1 MMRKTYTFKI
11 ITFGCKVNQ
20 YESAYIGEKLKE
32 HKWIE
37 AEIDQPANVCIINT
51 CIVTERAAFQS
62 RQAVRR
68 AQRANPHAKIAMTG
82 CYAQVYEKELLT
94 IPNIHLLSGNVGK
107 AELPGAI
114 VKLMDENQ
122 TVCGIPEFTKNTV
135 FEPMPIRSFLDRT
148 RAFLKI
154 QDGCE
159 SYCSYCIVPYSR
171 GPLRSLAPELV
182 IQNLHALVREG
193 YREVVLTGIHL
204 GKYGSD
210 RENRITL
217 ADLLTRI
224 GNEKL
229 SLRVRLSS
237 LEPQEV
243 SEELIAMMASENWL
257 CRHLHIPLQSGDDT
271 ILKKMNR
278 HYTTRDFASL
288 IERIRS
294 QMPLAAIGVDV
305 MVGFPGETEPFH
317 QNTLALIR
325 DLPVSYLHVF
335 PFSKRKGTP
344 ASAFPDPIAPE
355 TVKKRAETIRIIG
368 LEKKRLFYE
377 SCLNREF
384 RVLAEGWHAKSRNR
398 IKGWSDNY
406 LPIAFQ
412 SPFLVHNQWVQVVT
426 EEVKGDVLTGKVKE

>member
-1 MMRKTYTFKI
+1 MRKAHTFKI

-20 YESAYIGEKLKE
+20 YESAYIGETLKAE
-32 HKWIE
+32 KWVE
-37 AEIDQPANVCIINT
+37 AETDQAADVCVINT

-68 AQRANPHAKIAMTG
+68 ARRVNPQVKIVVTG
-82 CYAQVYEKELLT
+82 CYAQAYEQELT
-94 IPNIHLLSGNVGK
+94 SIPGIHLLSGNVGK
-107 AELPGAI
+107 SELPGTI
-114 VKLMDENQ
+114 IRLMNEEQ
-122 TVCGIPEFTKNTV
+122 IACRVPEFAKKTA
-135 FEPMPIRSFLDRT
+135 FESMPIRGFLDRT

-159 SYCSYCIVPYSR
+159 SYCSYCIVPYAR
-171 GPLRSLAPELV
+171 GPLRSLETEKV
-182 IQNLHALVREG
+182 IQNLQALAQEG
-193 YREVVLTGIHL
+193 YREAVLTGIHL

-210 RENRITL
+210 LASRMTL
-217 ADLLTRI
+217 LGLLKRI
-224 GNEKL
+224 GQEKL
-229 SLRVRLSS
+229 PLRIRLSS

-243 SEELIAMMASENWL
+243 SEELIAMLASENWL
-257 CRHLHIPLQSGDDT
+257 CRHLHIPLQSGDDE

-317 QNTLALIR
+317 QNTLALIK

-344 ASAFPDPIAPE
+344 AATFPDPIDPE
-355 TVKKRAETIRIIG
+355 TMKKRAETIRSAG

-377 SCLNREF
+377 SCLNQEF
-384 RVLAEGWHAKSRNR
+384 LVLAEGWQAKSKTMIR
-398 IKGWSDNY
+398 GWSDNY
-406 LPIAFQ
+406 LPITFRSDA
-412 SPFLVHNQWVQVVT
+412 LVHNQWVKVVT